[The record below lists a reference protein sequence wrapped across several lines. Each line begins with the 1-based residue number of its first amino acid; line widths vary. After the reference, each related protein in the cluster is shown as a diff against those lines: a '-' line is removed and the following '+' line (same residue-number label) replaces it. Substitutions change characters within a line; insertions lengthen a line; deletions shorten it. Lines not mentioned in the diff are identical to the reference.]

1 MARSIDDI
9 DHAIIACL
17 QHDSRTPSAEIARRV
32 GVAERTVRA
41 RIDRLVQDGVVRLV
55 ALVSPQALGYTVT
68 ADVFLEVELGRVQE
82 VAEHVANFPEVTY
95 VGLTTGDRDIS
106 LQMYSESV
114 DSLYTFVTER
124 LNRIPGVLRARTFVI
139 PRIVKSIE
147 NWSVP
152 DRPLSAP
159 IKGKEKEK
167 EKEKQ
172 SLLSGSDR

>member
-17 QHDSRTPSAEIARRV
+17 QRDSRTPSAEIARRV

-41 RIDRLVQDGVVRLV
+41 RIDRLVQDRVVRLV

-82 VAEHVANFPEVTY
+82 VADHVASFSEVSY

-106 LQMYSESV
+106 LQMYAESV
-114 DSLYTFVTER
+114 DALYTFVTER
-124 LNRIPGVLRARTFVI
+124 LNRIPGVMRARTFVI

-152 DRPLSAP
+152 DRSP
-159 IKGKEKEK
+159 IEPTKPKA
-167 EKEKQ
+167 KQ
-172 SLLSGSDR
+172 SLLSGSEL

>member
-17 QHDSRTPSAEIARRV
+17 QRDSRTPSAEIARRV

-82 VAEHVANFPEVTY
+82 VADHIASFSEVSY

-106 LQMYSESV
+106 LQMYAESV

-124 LNRIPGVLRARTFVI
+124 LNRIPGVMRARTFVI

-152 DRPLSAP
+152 DRPLAATA
-159 IKGKEKEK
+159 KTKD
-167 EKEKQ
+167 KQ
-172 SLLSGSDR
+172 SLLSSSDL